1 VAFPGGIFDQ
11 DYLSGADDPA
21 FTVAGSHVYTR
32 VEIDDVLTAWCWV
45 PVDVVLRRG
54 LAKDNPLLRQSVDLE
69 QRVNLCRTKRQQT
82 APLPFESTELM
93 ALAAFVA
100 HSKTGPRRRPT
111 PPVIHSV
118 AWRTELRLTAAA
130 VQLADRD
137 AHRALSQ

>member
-1 VAFPGGIFDQ
+1 MADFAFDVLRQVAFPGGIFDQ

-21 FTVAGSHVYTR
+21 FTVAGSYVYTR
-32 VEIDDVLTAWCWV
+32 VEIDDVLAAWCWV

-93 ALAAFVA
+93 ALAAFCRA
-100 HSKTGPRRRPT
+100 FKNWAARRYRRPT

-118 AWRTELRLTAAA
+118 A
-130 VQLADRD
+130 
-137 AHRALSQ
+137 